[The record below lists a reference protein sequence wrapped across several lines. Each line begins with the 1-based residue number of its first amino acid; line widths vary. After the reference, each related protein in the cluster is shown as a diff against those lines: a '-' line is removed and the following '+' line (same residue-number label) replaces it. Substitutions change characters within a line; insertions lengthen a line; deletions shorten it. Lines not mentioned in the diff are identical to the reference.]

1 MESAVALP
9 RNSEQKPVSV
19 LEQISRRGPAPLL
32 PLALA
37 VIAGIVADR
46 CLEPSRVV
54 LALAFVLVVGFVV
67 TAWVR
72 DNTILVQWSLLALA
86 AVLAA
91 WWHDLRQHPGASNLL
106 DVPLEQPR
114 LVRIRGTV
122 LEMRHRPARTEPL
135 LSLPLPEQTR
145 LLVEVVAWQTS
156 DSWTAISGRCQV
168 YVTGRPAVNPGD
180 LIEAM
185 GELQRFA
192 PATNPGEADL
202 AALYRDRGVGAML
215 RVKTPKVIR
224 TLDAK
229 EHASISRLLAQIRD
243 WADRQLARV
252 LPQEEQALAKALL
265 LGDTSALDAEEL
277 TGFRRVG
284 VAHILAIS
292 GQHLAVVCGLLWSVL
307 RLLPTSRGSRAALLI
322 AAAWGYALLTGS
334 RPPILR
340 AAVMVTALGGAIL
353 LGRKVQPVNSL
364 AAAALILLLL
374 NPAEAF
380 QVGTQISFLA
390 VLVLL
395 TLARPLEA
403 YWLSE
408 DNADVAALIPRSHF
422 TQAAR
427 RLRRGALSAY
437 LATFVVWLVLMPLM
451 AARFHLVSPSALVIG
466 PLLLLLVCVVLAS
479 GFLYLVANLVCD
491 PLAWPM
497 AQTLYGSLWASRWL
511 VHVTESVPGA
521 FCYVV
526 GPPAWLELLFYGTL
540 IVTVLGP
547 LPAQM
552 RKVGLVVCGLCLLVW
567 IVLPSRFPPSG
578 ELRCSVLAVGHGS
591 CAVLE
596 LPCGRVL
603 LCDAGSLRGPET
615 AERQIAPF
623 LWSRGITRLDEI
635 LLSHADL
642 DHFNGVPGLL
652 ERFSVGMVTVTP
664 TFFAREDKAIDIL
677 MTQLEQRGIPSRIIR
692 AGQVLTAGQTRIEV
706 LHPPDSGPPGPE
718 NARSMVLMIHYGGR
732 SLLLTGDLEQAG
744 LEQVLD
750 LPPRKVDV
758 LIAPHHGSPS
768 SNTERFAEWARPRIV
783 VVSDGSERG
792 HRPDPYSPRGS
803 VVWRTSQEGA
813 VILRLSAARLEGET
827 YLTRKRWHLT
837 DLP

>member
-9 RNSEQKPVSV
+9 GNAEQKPVSV
-19 LEQISRRGPAPLL
+19 LEQIGRRGPAPLL

-37 VIAGIVADR
+37 VIVGIVADR
-46 CLEPSRVV
+46 CLEPGRVV
-54 LALAFVLVVGFVV
+54 LALAFVLIIGLVI

-72 DNTILVQWSLLALA
+72 DKVVLMQWSFLALA

-122 LEMRHRPARTEPL
+122 LEVRHRPARADPL

-156 DSWTAISGRCQV
+156 DSWTAISGRCQA
-168 YVTGRPAVNPGD
+168 YVTGRPVVKAGD
-180 LIEAM
+180 FIEVM

-192 PATNPGEADL
+192 PAANPGEADL
-202 AALYRDRGVGAML
+202 STLYRDRGVGAML

-224 TLDAK
+224 ILDTNRDLTL
-229 EHASISRLLAQIRD
+229 SMLIGQIRD
-243 WADRQLARV
+243 WADRQFAQV
-252 LPQEEQALAKALL
+252 LPREEQALAKALL

-277 TGFRRVG
+277 TSFRRVG
-284 VAHILAIS
+284 VSHILAIS

-307 RLLPTSRGSRAALLI
+307 RPLPTSRRSRAAVLI

-334 RPPILR
+334 RPPIVR
-340 AAVMVTALGGAIL
+340 AAVMVTALCGAIL

-395 TLARPLEA
+395 TLANPLEA
-403 YWLSE
+403 YWLGQ
-408 DNADVAALIPRSHF
+408 DKADVAALMLRSHF
-422 TQAAR
+422 FQAAM
-427 RLRRGALSAY
+427 RLRRWTLSAY
-437 LATFVVWLVLMPLM
+437 LATFVVWLVLTPLL

-479 GFLYLVANLVCD
+479 GFLYLSAVLVSET
-491 PLAWPM
+491 LAWPM
-497 AQTLYGSLWASRWL
+497 AQTLHGSLWASRWL

-521 FCYVV
+521 FGYVV
-526 GPPAWLELLFYGTL
+526 GPPVWLELLFYGTL
-540 IVTVLGP
+540 LVAVLGP
-547 LPAQM
+547 VSAQM
-552 RKVGLVVCGLCLLVW
+552 RKGAFFVCGLCLLVW
-567 IVLPSRFPPSG
+567 IILPSRFPPDG

-615 AERQIAPF
+615 AERLIAPF
-623 LWSRGITRLDEI
+623 LWSRGITRIDEI

-664 TFFAREDKAIDIL
+664 TFFARQDKPIDIL
-677 MTQLEQRGIPSRIIR
+677 MTHLEQRHIPSRIIR
-692 AGQVLTAGQTRIEV
+692 AGQVLTAGETRIEV
-706 LHPPDSGPPGPE
+706 LHPPDTGPPGPE
-718 NARSMVLMIHYGGR
+718 NARSMVLLVCYRGR

-744 LEQVLD
+744 LEQVLA
-750 LPPRKVDV
+750 LPSRPVDV

-768 SNTERFAEWARPRIV
+768 SNTERFADWARPRMV
-783 VVSDGSERG
+783 VVSDGPERG

-803 VVWRTSQEGA
+803 VVWRTSQDGA
-813 VILRLSAARLEGET
+813 VFLRLSAARLEGET
-827 YLTRKRWHLT
+827 YMTRKRWHLT
-837 DLP
+837 DRP

>member
-1 MESAVALP
+1 
-9 RNSEQKPVSV
+9 
-19 LEQISRRGPAPLL
+19 
-32 PLALA
+32 
-37 VIAGIVADR
+37 
-46 CLEPSRVV
+46 
-54 LALAFVLVVGFVV
+54 
-67 TAWVR
+67 
-72 DNTILVQWSLLALA
+72 
-86 AVLAA
+86 
-91 WWHDLRQHPGASNLL
+91 
-106 DVPLEQPR
+106 
-114 LVRIRGTV
+114 
-122 LEMRHRPARTEPL
+122 
-135 LSLPLPEQTR
+135 
-145 LLVEVVAWQTS
+145 
-156 DSWTAISGRCQV
+156 
-168 YVTGRPAVNPGD
+168 
-180 LIEAM
+180 
-185 GELQRFA
+185 
-192 PATNPGEADL
+192 
-202 AALYRDRGVGAML
+202 
-215 RVKTPKVIR
+215 
-224 TLDAK
+224 
-229 EHASISRLLAQIRD
+229 
-243 WADRQLARV
+243 
-252 LPQEEQALAKALL
+252 
-265 LGDTSALDAEEL
+265 
-277 TGFRRVG
+277 
-284 VAHILAIS
+284 
-292 GQHLAVVCGLLWSVL
+292 
-307 RLLPTSRGSRAALLI
+307 
-322 AAAWGYALLTGS
+322 
-334 RPPILR
+334 
-340 AAVMVTALGGAIL
+340 MVTALCGAIL

-403 YWLSE
+403 YWLGE

-466 PLLLLLVCVVLAS
+466 PLLVLLVCVVLAS

-547 LPAQM
+547 LPAQI
-552 RKVGLVVCGLCLLVW
+552 RKVAFFVCGLCLLVW